1 MESGGNMG
9 ETVSMDY
16 AVQRGEVSVYDA
28 AQSHAELF
36 HRTGKHCRFRK
47 PVTDTADKLY
57 TPALQPF
64 LQPAGG
70 ALPFAPDVKFYAEKL
85 CITPYYLSR
94 ITARTIGVTP
104 KELIERQIILEMK
117 RLLTTTDI
125 SVKELAVLFH
135 FDTVSYMARFFR
147 RHTGFTPNE
156 YRKL

>member
-16 AVQRGEVSVYDA
+16 AVQRGKVSVYDA

-57 TPALQPF
+57 TPFNRFCSL
-64 LQPAGG
+64 LVEHCHSRH
-70 ALPFAPDVKFYAEKL
+70 DVKFYAEKL

-156 YRKL
+156 NRKL